1 MTRKIR
7 LREICHSR
15 SGDKG
20 SNVNI
25 GIAVY
30 DQTHYQ
36 WVKDQVTEE
45 VVTNYLK
52 EVTEGHITRYEL
64 PKLGSLNFLVRDALG
79 GGASRSLMTDGH
91 GKSFSSILLDLQIE
105 APPDFP
111 A

>member
-1 MTRKIR
+1 MTKKIR

-45 VVTNYLK
+45 VVTDYLK
-52 EVTEGHITRYEL
+52 DVTEGPITRYEL
-64 PKLGSLNFLVRDALG
+64 PKLGALNFLVRNALA
-79 GGASRSLMTDGH
+79 GGASRSLMNDGH
-91 GKSFSSILLDLQIE
+91 GKSFSSILLDMHID
-105 APPDFP
+105 APPEDP